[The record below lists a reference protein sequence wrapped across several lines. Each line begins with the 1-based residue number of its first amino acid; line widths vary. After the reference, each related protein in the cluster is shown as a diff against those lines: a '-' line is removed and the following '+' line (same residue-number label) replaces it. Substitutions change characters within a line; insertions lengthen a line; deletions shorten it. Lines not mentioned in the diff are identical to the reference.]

1 MNSVRKLYPYVAA
14 LLVYAFTPGLC
25 ELAEVAIHFVDT
37 GDFHASDEER
47 HAEHGDSEGED
58 GECHTCICHA
68 RTAFVAPTPAALTAV
83 VADGELVALSREDA
97 LSGGVIRELFR
108 PPIV

>member
-1 MNSVRKLYPYVAA
+1 MRKLYPYIAV

-37 GDFHASDEER
+37 GDLHASDEER

-68 RTAFVAPTPAALTAV
+68 PTAFVTPTPAALTAIA
-83 VADGELVALSREDA
+83 ADGELVALSREDA
-97 LSGGVIRELFR
+97 LSDGAIGELFR